1 MIWYQGLNREKLQ
14 INTNK
19 TKNKIQM
26 ENKKSN
32 QRKKGQRKGIN
43 KSQRNWFEYPRIELL
58 CQIDA

>member
-26 ENKKSN
+26 KIKKVI
-32 QRKKGQRKGIN
+32 RERKG
-43 KSQRNWFEYPRIELL
+43 KERK
-58 CQIDA
+58 